1 MTSLRHRLILGT
13 RRIGIEDSLRSLHAL
28 RSRAARRD
36 RRDLRNMR
44 LLFSL
49 ALAEDACCVDIGA
62 NMGVVLRDIVR
73 VAPRGRHIAYEP
85 LPELAAELARDFPQ
99 VEVRQAAVSDHMG
112 EATFYRHMQRDTRS
126 GLSALDYGEEQLEPF
141 AVRLEDLDSSLP
153 DDFVPA
159 LVKIDVEGAE
169 EQVIRGA
176 AQTLARHRPIVVF
189 EHDASA
195 RHFGTSSEQLQELL
209 TSLGLRLFDIDG
221 RGPYGPSELAER
233 VNSGA
238 MWTFVAHR

>member
-1 MTSLRHRLILGT
+1 MTSMRHKLIRAT
-13 RRIGIEDSLRSLHAL
+13 RRVGIEDALRSLHGL
-28 RSRAARRD
+28 RSRTARRD
-36 RRDLRNMR
+36 RRDVRNMR

-49 ALAEDACCVDIGA
+49 TLPEDACCIDIGA

-85 LPELAAELARDFPQ
+85 LPELAAELAREFPQ
-99 VEVRQAAVSDHMG
+99 VEVREAAASDRVG
-112 EATFYRHMQRDTRS
+112 EATFYRHKRRDTRS
-126 GLSALDYGEEQLEPF
+126 SLSALDHSEEQLEPF
-141 AVRLEDLDSSLP
+141 TVRVEDLDSSLP
-153 DDFVPA
+153 GDFAPA
-159 LVKIDVEGAE
+159 LVKIDAEGAE

-195 RHFGTSSEQLQELL
+195 RHFGTSSEDLL
-209 TSLGLRLFDIDG
+209 TLLGSVGLRVFDIDG
-221 RGPYGPSELAER
+221 EGPYGPTEFAQR

-238 MWTFVAHR
+238 IWTFVAHR